1 MFNRIESKKKR
12 KRSIL
17 NRKPKPTRI
26 KRTLNR
32 PSPNRT
38 TINFYNCIVLL
49 IGLFMA
55 LLENLLSF
63 FLNGKVSL
71 QKADSSKSKLAN
83 LEDDCSVFS
92 KLLFSIIVG
101 NCDLQEFLDHV
112 NQKFLPRFPKIQGWI
127 PK

>member
-1 MFNRIESKKKR
+1 
-12 KRSIL
+12 
-17 NRKPKPTRI
+17 
-26 KRTLNR
+26 
-32 PSPNRT
+32 
-38 TINFYNCIVLL
+38 
-49 IGLFMA
+49 MA